1 MGLIV
6 YYSNATGN
14 TEHFVSRI
22 GQRLFKIDKKKPS
35 VLVHEP
41 YVLAVPTY
49 ADGEGRMAV
58 PKAVI
63 HFLNEVENRKLIRG
77 VIGGG
82 NRNFGRN
89 YGLASKIVSEKCRVP
104 CLYRFELR
112 GTDEDV
118 IYVQKKLKE
127 FWRDKKINF
136 STIS

>member
-6 YYSNATGN
+6 YYSSATGN
-14 TEHFVSRI
+14 TEHFVSQL

-35 VLVHEP
+35 ALVGEP
-41 YVLAVPTY
+41 YVLVVPTY
-49 ADGEGRMAV
+49 ADGEGRGAV

-77 VIGGG
+77 VIGSG
-82 NRNFGRN
+82 NRNFGR
-89 YGLASKIVSEKCRVP
+89 YYSLASKIISEKCGVP

-118 IYVQKKLKE
+118 ICVKKGLE
-127 FWRDKKINF
+127 RFWKQLG
-136 STIS
+136 